1 MEAKDTIEVFE
12 HLHLNRFLDE
22 DGYFVHSCIGKVY
35 LQAGRYSTP
44 CRIYGIYAEIYI
56 NGNTRI
62 VYAENGLPYR
72 ADLKVGTLDEKG
84 YFHFDPAK

>member
-1 MEAKDTIEVFE
+1 MEAKDTIEVFKN
-12 HLHLNRFLDE
+12 LHLNRFIDE
-22 DGYFVHSCIGKVY
+22 DGYFVHSGIVQVY

-44 CRIYGIYAEIYI
+44 CRICGVYAEIYI

-72 ADLKVGTLDEKG
+72 AVLKVGTLDERG

>member
-1 MEAKDTIEVFE
+1 MEAKNTIEVFKN
-12 HLHLNRFLDE
+12 LHLNRFIDE
-22 DGYFVHSCIGKVY
+22 DGYFVHSGIVQVY

-44 CRIYGIYAEIYI
+44 CRICGVYAEIYI
-56 NGNTRI
+56 NGDTRI

-72 ADLKVGTLDEKG
+72 ADLKVGTLDERG

>member
-1 MEAKDTIEVFE
+1 MEAKNTIEVFKN
-12 HLHLNRFLDE
+12 LHLNRFIDE
-22 DGYFVHSCIGKVY
+22 NGYFVHSGIVQVY

-44 CRIYGIYAEIYI
+44 CRICGIYAEIYI
-56 NGNTRI
+56 NGDTRI

-72 ADLKVGTLDEKG
+72 ADLKVGTLDERG